1 VQSFNPGAIMA
12 IEVFD
17 DQGTASTVWKGP
29 DRTRYD
35 ASQIGV
41 LEATF
46 RRTARPIVRVR
57 LTLDSKRVAGAN
69 SIDAV
74 GLIPAR

>member
-1 VQSFNPGAIMA
+1 
-12 IEVFD
+12 
-17 DQGTASTVWKGP
+17 VWTGP
-29 DRTRYD
+29 DPTTYA

-46 RRTARPIVRVR
+46 DRTARPIVRVR
-57 LTLDSKRVAGAN
+57 LMLDSKRVAGAN

-74 GLIPAR
+74 GLISAP